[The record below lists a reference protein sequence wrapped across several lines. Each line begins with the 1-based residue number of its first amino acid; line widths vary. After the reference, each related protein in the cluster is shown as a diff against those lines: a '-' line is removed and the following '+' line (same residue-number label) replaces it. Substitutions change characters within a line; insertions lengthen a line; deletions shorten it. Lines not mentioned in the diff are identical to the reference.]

1 MLKKMIL
8 MSLLVVGA
16 SLSIL
21 SNSTTVMKIGGI
33 IMVAGTLYGAFEL
46 LFWNSVELL
55 SGSKI
60 TKKDLKNLPLEIQR
74 KYRKIT
80 IVVGIICLIVSVLCL
95 YGISYKL

>member
-16 SLSIL
+16 SLLIL

-33 IMVAGTLYGAFEL
+33 IMVAGTLYGVFEL
-46 LFWNSVELL
+46 LFRNSVELL

-60 TKKDLKNLPLEIQR
+60 TKKDLKNLPLEMQR

>member
-16 SLSIL
+16 SLLIL

-33 IMVAGTLYGAFEL
+33 IMVVGTLYGAFEL
-46 LFWNSVELL
+46 LFRNSVELL

>member
-1 MLKKMIL
+1 MLKKMML

-16 SLSIL
+16 SLLIL

-33 IMVAGTLYGAFEL
+33 IMIAGTLYGAFEL
-46 LFWNSVELL
+46 LFRNSVELL